1 MYIITYTLN
10 NEYCGFIHSVGIS
23 FCGCIIIQS
32 QGYIT
37 RGKSSHWNNK
47 LTDIVDIWRLIEQ
60 QTESPQK
67 LVFNEYWW
75 NLTICT
81 NWQNIFKYIF
91 SNKFNYTEV
100 KAVFP
105 FLHNLSDWWLT
116 SAILLVQQGDIKTVE
131 QRHQQTQRHR
141 LQTPVSTHW
150 VVCP

>member
-1 MYIITYTLN
+1 MNTVVL
-10 NEYCGFIHSVGIS
+10 FIVWASVFVDALKFS
-23 FCGCIIIQS
+23 LKDN
-32 QGYIT
+32 
-37 RGKSSHWNNK
+37 GKPSHWNNK
-47 LTDIVDIWRLIEQ
+47 LTDIVDICGLIEQ

-105 FLHNLSDWWLT
+105 FLHNMSD
-116 SAILLVQQGDIKTVE
+116 
-131 QRHQQTQRHR
+131 
-141 LQTPVSTHW
+141 
-150 VVCP
+150 